1 MNLLKNGL
9 FNTLLASSP
18 LREKQQKTIRKELNI
33 KSSKKIFTSS
43 NSQSIEIFE
52 TDLYK
57 KKVIFFPGWL
67 GHKDS
72 KYLIPLAHL
81 LHTNNFDIIRIHPVD
96 HGNTEHLNKDFF
108 RATDIQTLIE
118 AVKFIGNKYQDSE
131 IHLIGFSLGGN
142 ISLRISASDSI
153 DFLKSTI
160 VLSPVID
167 PEISMLTMDNTAWI
181 LKKYFIDKWRRTL
194 IRKIRF
200 HNIANAEE
208 ALKYKSLEEMTEFFT
223 KNLDENKKIIGVG
236 ETGLDFYY
244 DNSDR
249 DKQIESFKIHI
260 KAALKANIPL
270 IIHSRNAEEK
280 TYEVLNEYKDEK
292 LKILMHCFTGSQKF
306 AEKLLKFNSYF
317 SASGIIT
324 FKNSVDLQNTF
335 KSLPLDRILIETDSP
350 FLAPVPNRGKK
361 NEPSFIDFT
370 AAKLAEIK
378 GIEKSEL
385 IKITTNNFN
394 NLFFN

>member
-1 MNLLKNGL
+1 MSLLKNGL

-18 LREKQQKTIRKELNI
+18 LREKQQKSIRKELNT

-96 HGNTEHLNKDFF
+96 HGDTENLNKDFF

-118 AVKFIGNKYQDSE
+118 AVEFIGNKFKDSE

-167 PEISMLTMDNTAWI
+167 PQISMQTMDDASWI
-181 LKKYFIDKWRRTL
+181 LRKYFINKWHKSL
-194 IRKIRF
+194 KRKIEF
-200 HNIANAEE
+200 HSISNLEQ
-208 ALKYKSLEEMTEFFT
+208 ALKCKNLLEMTEFFT
-223 KNLDENKKIIGVG
+223 KNFSPHQN
-236 ETGLDFYY
+236 
-244 DNSDR
+244 
-249 DKQIESFKIHI
+249 IEE
-260 KAALKANIPL
+260 L
-270 IIHSRNAEEK
+270 
-280 TYEVLNEYKDEK
+280 
-292 LKILMHCFTGSQKF
+292 
-306 AEKLLKFNSYF
+306 F
-317 SASGIIT
+317 SGYAIT
-324 FKNSVDLQNTF
+324 QNTLNQI
-335 KSLPLDRILIETDSP
+335 KHKTLVYHLLMILVYLLNLSL
-350 FLAPVPNRGKK
+350 N
-361 NEPSFIDFT
+361 
-370 AAKLAEIK
+370 
-378 GIEKSEL
+378 
-385 IKITTNNFN
+385 
-394 NLFFN
+394 

>member
-1 MNLLKNGL
+1 MSLLKNGL

-18 LREKQQKTIRKELNI
+18 LREKQQKTIRKKLNK

-96 HGNTEHLNKDFF
+96 HGDTEYLNKDFF

-118 AVKFIGNKYQDSE
+118 VVEFIGKKYIESE

-153 DFLKSTI
+153 NFLKSTI

-167 PEISMLTMDNTAWI
+167 PKISMQAMDNTSWI
-181 LKKYFIDKWRRTL
+181 LRKYFTNKWHKSL
-194 IRKIRF
+194 KRKIKF
-200 HNIANAEE
+200 HKIANLEE
-208 ALKYKSLEEMTEFFT
+208 VLKYKNLQEMTKFFA
-223 KNLDENKKIIGVG
+223 KNFTPHNSIEELFSGYTITQNII
-236 ETGLDFYY
+236 D
-244 DNSDR
+244 
-249 DKQIESFKIHI
+249 HI
-260 KAALKANIPL
+260 KHNTLIYSSIDDPCIP
-270 IIHSRNAEEK
+270 IEP
-280 TYEVLNEYKDEK
+280 
-292 LKILMHCFTGSQKF
+292 
-306 AEKLLKFNSYF
+306 LLKLN
-317 SASGIIT
+317 
-324 FKNSVDLQNTF
+324 Q
-335 KSLPLDRILIETDSP
+335 TDYVKFMP
-350 FLAPVPNRGKK
+350 QQYGGHCG
-361 NEPSFIDFT
+361 FIDDFKFSSSLYDEIVI
-370 AAKLAEIK
+370 KLN
-378 GIEKSEL
+378 
-385 IKITTNNFN
+385 TDRV
-394 NLFFN
+394 